1 MATVGLAVMKLCRPL
16 LRSYSSVQPRG
27 RRRPNGQAMVE
38 FALVAPLFFAL
49 IFGLIEFAL
58 IGLSISSYNL
68 AAEEGARIGSVLG
81 RTDPLVDQKIVAAV
95 RAHTSGIA
103 AAQTVE
109 IEVFK
114 ADVTGHPVTS
124 AGSIIENVYDIQGT
138 SLNPPGTL
146 PWPFDSRIDQLLT
159 ADYLGVRITYR
170 YTYLTAFIAGGNS
183 NLQLTATSV
192 QRIEPQD
199 FQGRL
204 NEPSLATP
212 SQATA
217 RVPVEGYLPG
227 LLAWAAAAFVGRRR
241 LGEGI

>member
-1 MATVGLAVMKLCRPL
+1 MATVGLAVMRLGRLL
-16 LRSYSSVQPRG
+16 LRSSSSLRISE
-27 RRRPNGQAMVE
+27 RRRANGQAMVE

-58 IGLSISSYNL
+58 IGISISSYNL

-81 RTDPLVDQKIVAAV
+81 RTDPTVDQQIVAAI
-95 RAHTSGIA
+95 RSHTSGIA
-103 AAQTVE
+103 AAQTVQ

-114 ADVTGHPVTS
+114 ADVTGTAVTN
-124 AGSIIENVYDIQGT
+124 GGNIVENVYNIQG
-138 SLNPPGTL
+138 NPIGTQL
-146 PWPFDSRIDQLLT
+146 WPVDSRIDELLT
-159 ADYLGVRITYR
+159 ADYLGVRITYQ

-204 NEPSLATP
+204 IQPSETP
-212 SQATA
+212 V
-217 RVPVEGYLPG
+217 RFPVEGYLPG
-227 LLAWAAAAFVGRRR
+227 LFVWVTAAYVGRSR
-241 LGEGI
+241 LGEDI

>member
-1 MATVGLAVMKLCRPL
+1 MATVRLAVMKLRRPL
-16 LRSYSSVQPRG
+16 LRSSSSRRPCG
-27 RRRPNGQAMVE
+27 RRRPNGQAIVE

-81 RTDPLVDQKIVAAV
+81 RTDPMVDKNIVAAV

-103 AAQTVE
+103 AAQVVK

-114 ADVTGHPVTS
+114 ADVTGNAVTS
-124 AGSIIENVYDIQGT
+124 GGDPVEYVYDIQGT
-138 SLNPPGTL
+138 NLNPPGTL

-159 ADYLGVRITYR
+159 ADYLGVRITYQ

-183 NLQLTATSV
+183 SLQLTATSV

-199 FQGRL
+199 YQGRL
-204 NEPSLATP
+204 HEPSQP
-212 SQATA
+212 PVH
-217 RVPVEGYLPG
+217 VPVEGYLPS
-227 LLAWAAAAFVGRRR
+227 LFAWVTAAFVGRRR
-241 LGEGI
+241 LGEDK

>member
-1 MATVGLAVMKLCRPL
+1 MATIGSAVMKLSRPL
-16 LRSYSSVQPRG
+16 LGSSSSRQPSG
-27 RRRPNGQAMVE
+27 RRRSNGQAMVE

-81 RTDPLVDQKIVAAV
+81 RTDPTVDQQIVASI
-95 RAHTSGIA
+95 RAHTVGIA
-103 AAQTVE
+103 AAQTVT

-114 ADVTGHPVTS
+114 ADVTGNAVIN
-124 AGSIIENVYDIQGT
+124 AGNIVENVYDSQG
-138 SLNPPGTL
+138 NIIGTQF
-146 PWPFDSRIDQLLT
+146 WPVDSRIDQLLT

-170 YTYLTAFIAGGNS
+170 YTYLTAFIAGGNA
-183 NLQLTATSV
+183 NLLTATSV

-199 FQGRL
+199 YQGRII
-204 NEPSLATP
+204 PP
-212 SQATA
+212 SQAPA
-217 RVPVEGYLPG
+217 RVPLEGYLPN
-227 LLAWAAAAFVGRRR
+227 LFAWATAAFVGRRR

>member
-1 MATVGLAVMKLCRPL
+1 MATVGLAVMRLRRPL
-16 LRSYSSVQPRG
+16 LRSSSSCRPSK

-49 IFGLIEFAL
+49 IFGLVEFAL
-58 IGLSISSYNL
+58 IGVSISAYNL
-68 AAEEGARIGSVLG
+68 AAEEGARIGSVVG
-81 RTDPLVDQKIVAAV
+81 RTDSLVDKRIVDAV

-103 AAQTVE
+103 AAQTVK

-114 ADVTGHPVTS
+114 ADVTGQAVTS
-124 AGSIIENVYDIQGT
+124 GGNVIENVYDIQGT
-138 SLNPPGTL
+138 NLNPPGTQ
-146 PWPFDSRIDQLLT
+146 PWAFDSRIDQLLT
-159 ADYLGVRITYR
+159 ADYLGVRITYQ
-170 YTYLTAFIAGGNS
+170 YTYLTAFIAGGNA

-204 NEPSLATP
+204 TEPR
-212 SQATA
+212 QAPV
-217 RVPVEGYLPG
+217 RFPVEGYLPG
-227 LLAWAAAAFVGRRR
+227 LFAWITAAFVGRRR

>member
-1 MATVGLAVMKLCRPL
+1 MATVGIAVMKLSRPL
-16 LRSYSSVQPRG
+16 LRSSSSRQPCG
-27 RRRPNGQAMVE
+27 RRRPNGQAIVE

-58 IGLSISSYNL
+58 IGVSISSYNL

-81 RTDPLVDQKIVAAV
+81 RTDPTVDQQIVASV
-95 RAHTSGIA
+95 RSHTSGIA
-103 AAQTVE
+103 AAQAVK

-114 ADVTGHPVTS
+114 ADVTGNAVTS
-124 AGSIIENVYDIQGT
+124 GGNIVENVYDIQG
-138 SLNPPGTL
+138 NPIGTQF
-146 PWPFDSRIDQLLT
+146 WPVDSRIDQLLT
-159 ADYLGVRITYR
+159 ADYLGVRITYQ

-183 NLQLTATSV
+183 NLRLTATSV

-199 FQGRL
+199 YQGRL
-204 NEPSLATP
+204 HEPSL
-212 SQATA
+212 ATA

-227 LLAWAAAAFVGRRR
+227 LLAWVTAAFVGRRR

>member
-1 MATVGLAVMKLCRPL
+1 MATVGLAVMKLGRPL
-16 LRSYSSVQPRG
+16 SRSSSSRQPCG
-27 RRRPNGQAMVE
+27 RRRPNGQAIVE

-58 IGLSISSYNL
+58 IGFSISSYNL

-81 RTDPLVDQKIVAAV
+81 RTDPTADQQIVASI
-95 RAHTSGIA
+95 RSHTSGIA
-103 AAQTVE
+103 AAQTVT

-114 ADVTGHPVTS
+114 ADVTGNAVTN
-124 AGSIIENVYDIQGT
+124 AGNIVENVYDIQG
-138 SLNPPGTL
+138 NPIGTQF
-146 PWPFDSRIDQLLT
+146 WPVDSRIDQLLT
-159 ADYLGVRITYR
+159 ADYLGVRITYQ
-170 YTYLTAFIAGGNS
+170 YTYLTAFISGGNS

-199 FQGRL
+199 YQGRL
-204 NEPSLATP
+204 NEPS
-212 SQATA
+212 QETA

-227 LLAWAAAAFVGRRR
+227 LLAWATAAFLGRRR

>member
-1 MATVGLAVMKLCRPL
+1 MATVGLAVMKLHRPL
-16 LRSYSSVQPRG
+16 LRSSSSRQPCR

-58 IGLSISSYNL
+58 IGVSISSYNL

-81 RTDPLVDQKIVAAV
+81 RTDPTVDQQIVAAV

-114 ADVTGHPVTS
+114 ADVTGHPVISGGNIT
-124 AGSIIENVYDIQGT
+124 ENVYDIQGNT
-138 SLNPPGTL
+138 INPTGTV
-146 PWPFDSRIDQLLT
+146 PWPYDLRIDQLLT
-159 ADYLGVRITYR
+159 ADYLGVRITYQ

-183 NLQLTATSV
+183 HLQLTATSV

-199 FQGRL
+199 YQGRL
-204 NEPSLATP
+204 TEPSPATP

-227 LLAWAAAAFVGRRR
+227 LLAWAAAFVGRRR